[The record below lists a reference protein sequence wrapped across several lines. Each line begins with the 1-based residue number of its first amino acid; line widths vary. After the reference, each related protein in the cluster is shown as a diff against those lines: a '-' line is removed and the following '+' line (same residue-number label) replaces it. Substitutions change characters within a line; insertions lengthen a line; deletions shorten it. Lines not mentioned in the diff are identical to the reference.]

1 MKSTILCIEG
11 KYSGSPS
18 FHTAL
23 EKKGFQVYRE
33 LTGKGAL
40 DHLSQQKPAVV
51 VVNAPSMRTTGIRIC
66 HSIRKRWEDLPI
78 ILISCQDETITED
91 QANVNLVLPL
101 PFTIRK
107 LNNRI
112 KPLLP
117 IESDKVLEIGE
128 IHLDKERLLV
138 RCQGRE
144 TSLTPK
150 TAALLELL
158 MQHPGEVQ
166 EREYLFRE
174 VWETNFTDDTRT
186 LDVHISW
193 LRQAIEENPR
203 KPKFLKT
210 LRGVGYRLDL

>member
-1 MKSTILCIEG
+1 MKPMILCIEG

-18 FHTAL
+18 FHAAL
-23 EKKGFQVYRE
+23 EKKGYQVYRE

-40 DHLSQQKPAVV
+40 DHLSHNQPAVV
-51 VVNAPSMRTTGIRIC
+51 VVNAPSMRTTGVRIC

-78 ILISCQDETITED
+78 ILISCQEDRITED
-91 QANVNLVLPL
+91 DANVNLVLPL

-117 IESDKVLEIGE
+117 IESDKVLEIGA
-128 IHLDKERLLV
+128 IQLDRERLIV
-138 RCQGRE
+138 RCQGKE
-144 TSLTPK
+144 TPLTPK

-158 MQHPGEVQ
+158 MEHPGDVQ
-166 EREYLFRE
+166 ERETLFRK